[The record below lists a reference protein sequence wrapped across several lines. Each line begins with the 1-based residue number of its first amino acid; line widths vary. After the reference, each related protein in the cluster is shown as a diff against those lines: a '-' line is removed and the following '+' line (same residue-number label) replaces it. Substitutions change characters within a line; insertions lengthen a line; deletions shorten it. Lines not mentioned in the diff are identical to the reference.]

1 MIEWYADK
9 EIIILFDKVPNVTM
23 RYVTP
28 FTTEEEKKEINKKP
42 FINLSE
48 LKVIIK
54 DKIEQENY
62 EIIIEKDYTWNGAN
76 IPRIFWRLMGSMTD
90 SRFLIPSMIHDKLC
104 ENHDL
109 IDDDRY
115 LSTIVFERLLYV
127 SKVNPFSSILVLK
140 TSNSF
145 LGLPAKAP
153 IAAAVSIPCL
163 PQV

>member
-1 MIEWYADK
+1 MDIIWYSDD
-9 EIIILFDKVPNVTM
+9 EIAILFDKAPKVTM

-48 LKVIIK
+48 LKVILQ

-90 SRFLIPSMIHDKLC
+90 NRFLIPSMIHDKLC
-104 ENHDL
+104 ENHDY
-109 IDDDRY
+109 IDDNRY
-115 LSTIVFERLLYV
+115 FSTIVFERLLYV
-127 SKVNPFSSILVLK
+127 SKVNPFSRWLMKHSVDNYQKICG
-140 TSNSF
+140 NW
-145 LGLPAKAP
+145 
-153 IAAAVSIPCL
+153 
-163 PQV
+163 

>member
-1 MIEWYADK
+1 MITWHSDN
-9 EIIILFDKVPNVTM
+9 EIAIIFDKVPNVTM

-42 FINLSE
+42 FINLSD
-48 LKVIIK
+48 LKIIIQ

-90 SRFLIPSMIHDKLC
+90 NRFLIPSMIHDKLC

-109 IDDDRY
+109 IEDDRY

-127 SKVNPFSSILVLK
+127 SKVNPFSRWLMKHSVDNYQKICGK
-140 TSNSF
+140 W
-145 LGLPAKAP
+145 
-153 IAAAVSIPCL
+153 
-163 PQV
+163 

>member
-1 MIEWYADK
+1 MITWYSDD
-9 EIIILFDKVPNVTM
+9 EIAILFDKVPNVTM

-54 DKIEQENY
+54 DEIEQEAY
-62 EIIIEKDYTWNGAN
+62 EFIIEKDYTWNGAN

-90 SRFLIPSMIHDKLC
+90 NRFLIPSMIHDKLC

-109 IDDDRY
+109 INDNRY
-115 LSTIVFERLLYV
+115 LSTIIFERLLYV
-127 SKVNPFSSILVLK
+127 SKVNPFSRWLMKHSVDNYQKIC
-140 TSNSF
+140 
-145 LGLPAKAP
+145 GDW
-153 IAAAVSIPCL
+153 
-163 PQV
+163 

>member
-1 MIEWYADK
+1 MITWYSDDDI
-9 EIIILFDKVPNVTM
+9 EILFDKVPNVTM

-28 FTTEEEKKEINKKP
+28 FTTDEEKKAINKKP

-48 LKVIIK
+48 LRVILK

-76 IPRIFWRLMGSMTD
+76 IPRIFWRLIGSMTD
-90 SRFLIPSMIHDKLC
+90 NRFLIPSMIHDKLC

-109 IDDDRY
+109 IDDNRY

-127 SKVNPFSSILVLK
+127 SKVNPFSRWLMKHSVDNYQKICGK
-140 TSNSF
+140 W
-145 LGLPAKAP
+145 
-153 IAAAVSIPCL
+153 
-163 PQV
+163 

>member
-1 MIEWYADK
+1 MITWYLDE
-9 EIIILFDKVPNVTM
+9 EIAILFDKVPNVTM

-48 LKVIIK
+48 LKVIIQ

-90 SRFLIPSMIHDKLC
+90 NRFLIPSMIHDKLC

-109 IDDDRY
+109 IDDNRY
-115 LSTIVFERLLYV
+115 LSTIIFERLLYV
-127 SKVNPFSSILVLK
+127 SKVNPFSRWLMKHSVDNYQKICGK
-140 TSNSF
+140 W
-145 LGLPAKAP
+145 
-153 IAAAVSIPCL
+153 
-163 PQV
+163 